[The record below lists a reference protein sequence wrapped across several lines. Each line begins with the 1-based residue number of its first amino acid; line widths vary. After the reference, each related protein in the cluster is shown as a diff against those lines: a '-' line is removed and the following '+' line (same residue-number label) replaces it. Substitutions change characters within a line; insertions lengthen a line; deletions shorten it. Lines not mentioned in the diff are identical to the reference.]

1 MIGDHNYYV
10 YMLASKLG
18 GTLYVG
24 VTNDLTRRV
33 SEHRLGEASKFT
45 KKYNV
50 FTLVWYEPHTDINVA
65 INREKRL
72 KNWNRKWKIA
82 LIEER
87 NPNWLDLF
95 PSITGL
101 ANTRS
106 PVKPGD
112 DRNCWLYSH
121 QP

>member
-24 VTNDLTRRV
+24 FTNDLTRRV

-106 PVKPGD
+106 PG
-112 DRNCWLYSH
+112 
-121 QP
+121 QAGG

>member
-1 MIGDHNYYV
+1 MSRDHNYYV

-18 GTLYVG
+18 GTLYIG
-24 VTNDLTRRV
+24 VTNDLARRV

-82 LIEER
+82 LIEEG
-87 NPNWLDLF
+87 NPHWLDLF

-101 ANTRS
+101 ADTGS
-106 PVKPGD
+106 PG
-112 DRNCWLYSH
+112 
-121 QP
+121 